1 MKPDT
6 GLGKHDLWLVRRDKD
21 FKDFWLVC
29 AGADAREALERI
41 LTAGICAG
49 RTRSTASAR
58 PNERWGNRGSGTCTI
73 RTDALHIHAA

>member
-49 RTRSTASAR
+49 RTRHLDSECATERAVGKPR
-58 PNERWGNRGSGTCTI
+58 FRHLHDPN
-73 RTDALHIHAA
+73 